1 MAKNKKIWI
10 ADDDESIRFV
20 LESGLSEAGFNVS
33 TFEDGNE
40 VVNKL
45 DVESPHLLLTD
56 LKMPGRDGMDLLET
70 FRNNHQKIPIIIMTA
85 HSDLDTT
92 VEAFEAGAWD
102 YIAKPFDLNTA
113 IEKINKAISEKKN
126 IQKKLSEKEEI
137 SLRKGKILGKSPA
150 MQDLFNSIGK
160 LSHSDSTVLLVGE
173 SGTGKELVSQAI
185 FEHSD
190 FRLNMLQDQ
199 MASEKLSE
207 GITGFSKAIEELEKL
222 LQKRLLEIKNQKLIS
237 LNVAD
242 IPVEL
247 LESELFGHE
256 KGAFKG
262 AGDQRIGRFEQADKG
277 TLFLDEVGDMPLET
291 QTRLIRV
298 LSSGEFYRIGGN
310 SPIKVDVRIIA
321 ATNQN
326 LEEKV
331 KNGSFRED
339 LYHRLNVI
347 KINLPPLRDRKED
360 ILLLTS
366 YFLKKFS
373 EEANI
378 KIKVLSKEVEELFE
392 NLIWPGNVLQLQN
405 VCQSLTLLSS
415 GQEISI
421 TDIPKDLSLQ
431 RKGPE
436 MSWSDML
443 ESWASKKLLK
453 GDDHILNSATPIF
466 EGTMIKAALKVT
478 KGKKSEAAKLLGWGR
493 NTLARKITELDL

>member
-1 MAKNKKIWI
+1 MAKAKKIWI

-20 LESGLSEAGFNVS
+20 LESGLAEAGFNVC

-45 DVESPHLLLTD
+45 DIDSPNLLLTD

-70 FRNNHQKIPIIIMTA
+70 FKNEHKNIPVIIMTA
-85 HSDLDTT
+85 HSDLETT

-102 YIAKPFDLNTA
+102 YIAKPFDLNSA
-113 IEKINKAISEKKN
+113 IEKINKAMKEKKKYQKKISEKD
-126 IQKKLSEKEEI
+126 EI
-137 SLRKGKILGKSPA
+137 NLRQGKILGKSPA

-160 LSHSDSTVLLVGE
+160 LSHSNTTVLLVGE

-190 FRLNMLQDQ
+190 R
-199 MASEKLSE
+199 STK
-207 GITGFSKAIEELEKL
+207 
-222 LQKRLLEIKNQKLIS
+222 KLIS

-262 AGDQRIGRFEQADKG
+262 AGEQRIGRFEQADNG

-331 KNGSFRED
+331 KNRSFRED

-360 ILLLTS
+360 ILLLAN
-366 YFLKKFS
+366 YFLKKCS
-373 EEANI
+373 DEANVKT
-378 KIKVLSKEVEELFE
+378 KILSPEVEELFE

-405 VCQSLTLLSS
+405 VCQSLTLLSA

-421 TDIPKDLSLQ
+421 SDIPKDLSMQ
-431 RKGPE
+431 RKGPA
-436 MSWSDML
+436 MNWDDML
-443 ESWASKKLLK
+443 ESWASKQLLN
-453 GDDHILNSATPIF
+453 GEDHLLNSATPIF
-466 EGTMIKAALKVT
+466 ETTMIKAALKAT

-493 NTLARKITELDL
+493 NTLSRKITELGI

>member
-1 MAKNKKIWI
+1 MAKAKKIWI

-20 LESGLSEAGFNVS
+20 LESGLAEAGFNVC

-45 DVESPHLLLTD
+45 DIDSPNLLLTD

-70 FRNNHQKIPIIIMTA
+70 FKSEHKNIPVIIMTA
-85 HSDLDTT
+85 HSDLETT

-102 YIAKPFDLNTA
+102 YIAKPFDLNSA
-113 IEKINKAISEKKN
+113 IEKINKAMKEKKKYQKKISEKD
-126 IQKKLSEKEEI
+126 EI
-137 SLRKGKILGKSPA
+137 NLRQGKILGKSPA

-160 LSHSDSTVLLVGE
+160 LSHSNTTVLLVGE

-190 FRLNMLQDQ
+190 R
-199 MASEKLSE
+199 STK
-207 GITGFSKAIEELEKL
+207 
-222 LQKRLLEIKNQKLIS
+222 KLIS

-262 AGDQRIGRFEQADKG
+262 AGEQRIGRFEQADNG

-331 KNGSFRED
+331 KNRSFRED

-360 ILLLTS
+360 ILLLAN
-366 YFLKKFS
+366 YFLKKCS
-373 EEANI
+373 DEANVKT
-378 KIKVLSKEVEELFE
+378 KILSPEVEELFE

-405 VCQSLTLLSS
+405 VCQSLTLLSA

-421 TDIPKDLSLQ
+421 SDIPKDLSMQ
-431 RKGPE
+431 RKGPA
-436 MSWSDML
+436 MNWDDML
-443 ESWASKKLLK
+443 ESWASKQLLN
-453 GDDHILNSATPIF
+453 GEDHLLNSATPIF
-466 EGTMIKAALKVT
+466 ETTMIKAALKAT

-493 NTLARKITELDL
+493 NTLSRKITELGI